1 MSTKEIDDTDVT
13 PPEELG
19 SDVTP
24 PEEVET
30 PVIGDD
36 EMKQRQQEPTF
47 FSDERGNLKA
57 VNLVVRHPCKIF
69 WLIMVSCILMTFLL
83 QVLVFATAEDGIPI
97 TSPDN
102 EFDIDDLRS
111 IQYDSLRLAKDE
123 VQKDRDAENQASQ
136 ATPKQSEVNDLA
148 YWVYESETAEGL
160 FGTAESIETMKNA
173 FDIFTEDERFIDW
186 CLLDYRTP
194 LAENATREC
203 DIPLTP
209 LRMYFASKWDS
220 EKVAAIVEQ
229 LKDPEKV
236 ATFNTLALCYIT
248 GLYCDLVPN
257 STSTEDITWAIALGT
272 NITGVTDSWDMK
284 GDLVEN
290 ITQATEFAAYLI
302 QVDVFKGIV
311 DFGYDKGFSVENPV
325 SQYSRGIIF
334 WGGPLENQNT
344 ELTADE
350 KEAQEENENDIRK
363 E

>member
-1 MSTKEIDDTDVT
+1 MSPKEVDDADV
-13 PPEELG
+13 
-19 SDVTP
+19 SP

-30 PVIGDD
+30 PVEGDD

-57 VNLVVRHPCKIF
+57 VNMVVRNPCKIF
-69 WLIMVSCILMTFLL
+69 WLIMVSCILISFLL
-83 QVLVFATAEDGIPI
+83 NVLVFRTAEDGIPI
-97 TSPDN
+97 TSPEN
-102 EFDIDDLRS
+102 EFDLDDLRS
-111 IQYDSLRLAKDE
+111 IQYDSLRLAKDV
-123 VQKDRDAENQASQ
+123 VQEDRDAENESSQ

-148 YWVYESETAEGL
+148 YWVYESQTAEGL
-160 FGTAESIETMKNA
+160 FGSAESIEAMKDA
-173 FDIFTEDERFIDW
+173 FDIFTDDERFADW
-186 CLLDYRTP
+186 CLLDYITP

-203 DIPLTP
+203 DVPLTP
-209 LRMYFASKWDS
+209 LRMYFASEWDS
-220 EKVAAIVEQ
+220 EMVTTLMEQ

-257 STSTEDITWAIALGT
+257 TTSTDDISWAIALGT
-272 NITGVTDSWDMK
+272 NITSVTDSWDMK

-290 ITQATEFAAYLI
+290 YTQATEFASYLL

-325 SQYSRGIIF
+325 SKFSRGIIF
-334 WGGPLENQNT
+334 WGGPLENQES
-344 ELTADE
+344 ELTADA
-350 KEAQEENENDIRK
+350 KEALEDDEDEVRK